1 MRLSVIAVCSFAMF
15 IFSFFKNN
23 KACEYAGSNIGY
35 IQSQT
40 KKAIATEDINMSKY
54 FAYKA
59 LNAIAKSKSQLA
71 DCGCVHAT
79 ELINESSTNLTNA
92 TKATSL
98 PSAKLLL
105 KKALDNAAGS
115 LEALDEH
122 DSHDSRYNNDVL
134 AMNTKT
140 SIAEK
145 NSQKILD
152 NKTLESKV
160 DLVLEKFKESLDKV
174 VATVDCKEAL
184 AFTQNVYNISEQELL
199 KPDLS
204 EGKKYYNLKT
214 KEIAAKALER
224 LGDCKNSH

>member
-1 MRLSVIAVCSFAMF
+1 MRLSVIAVCSFAML
-15 IFSFFKNN
+15 IFSSFKNN

-40 KKAIATEDINMSKY
+40 EKAIATEDINMSKY

-59 LNAIAKSKSQLA
+59 LNAIVKSKSQLE
-71 DCGCVHAT
+71 DCGCDHAM
-79 ELINESSTNLTNA
+79 ELIHESSVNLTNA

-98 PSAKLLL
+98 ASAKILL
-105 KKALDNAAGS
+105 KKALDNASGS

-145 NSQKILD
+145 KSHQPLD
-152 NKTLESKV
+152 NKTLENKV
-160 DLVLEKFKESLDKV
+160 DIALEKFKVSLAKV
-174 VATVDCKEAL
+174 VESVDCKEAL
-184 AFTQNVYNISEQELL
+184 AFTQNVYDICEQQLL
-199 KPDLS
+199 KPNLS

-224 LGDCKNSH
+224 LGDCKK